1 MALMKNMQALLAY
14 QQARKGKVTDI
25 LLVSLLGV
33 RSNYLKQIR
42 KGEKTGE
49 DIKIGHLVGTVNHFL
64 HEEQKNIELL
74 EKCNKTDTRA
84 YAETQECISMLQK
97 ALSLSQDAII
107 LYHDTY
113 PDDKNPL
120 WIY

>member
-1 MALMKNMQALLAY
+1 MKEYKFMQALLAY
-14 QQARKGKVTDI
+14 AKRRGITDHD
-25 LLVSLLGV
+25 LRRYLHV
-33 RSNYLKQIR
+33 RHGYLTQIR
-42 KGEKTGE
+42 KGGKMGG
-49 DIKIGHLVGTVNHFL
+49 DIKIENLTRTVNHFL

-120 WIY
+120 WTY

>member
-1 MALMKNMQALLAY
+1 MYNFKFIQALLAY
-14 QQARKGKVTDI
+14 AKRRNIPDYELRNRLHVRHGYLSQLIEGKVN
-25 LLVSLLGV
+25 G
-33 RSNYLKQIR
+33 
-42 KGEKTGE
+42 G
-49 DIKIGHLVGTVNHFL
+49 DIKIGNLARTVNHFL

-97 ALSLSQDAII
+97 ALSLTQDAII
-107 LYHDTY
+107 LYNDTY